1 MKIVK
6 LLRTILLFALIRP
19 GRSQCSVNLQEHL
32 GPLEPLFIKDGQLW
46 APDGP
51 ALTWEAHEST
61 IVACSKVKFINA
73 SNNTAYLTCVSGQDF
88 LVDETPLNS
97 VELQCSGRMTGEVDD
112 TGEQCGSNGTLLKLG
127 FDVES
132 VGFVTYIESCYD
144 RPDASVIFTKHIIPG
159 KAIAHSI
166 KESYRPA
173 FKVAGTSLHVNPAT
187 SYTQKAQMDRLTE
200 LLGSEI
206 QAKKFLQGGSYYLAR
221 GHLAPDADGVYRSW
235 QWATFFYVNVAPQW
249 QVINAG
255 NWLVVENL
263 SRSKAGQLQEDLVV
277 YDGVHDVLLLPHAD
291 GQSIPITLEAAGI
304 RVPKWYWKIIISP
317 VASAGIAFIT
327 NNDPFRVDMP
337 DNELLCEDVC
347 QQYGWNEVRFKNFTR
362 GYTYCCTVDGLR
374 EAINDIPREFQV
386 NYVLHKREE

>member
-159 KAIAHSI
+159 KAIA
-166 KESYRPA
+166 R
-173 FKVAGTSLHVNPAT
+173 
-187 SYTQKAQMDRLTE
+187 
-200 LLGSEI
+200 SEI